1 MTAIFLALLLA
12 STATYLVASLVV
24 VWIRRAD
31 CARPPRD
38 FAPPV
43 SIIKPLSG
51 LDDELEENLDSFY
64 RLDYPAYEVV
74 FSFAS
79 ADDRALSIARR
90 VADRHPAV
98 PTIFVVDPAEPA
110 RNSKVNRLAAGSR
123 GARYRH
129 LLFSD
134 GNVRVREDFLR
145 RAIAPFRDR
154 SVGLVSNLFR
164 GSWPETIGS
173 RVECLYLNGTLQ
185 PGTAAIARLLKQPCV
200 VGKSILISRDALE
213 AIGGFGAVGEYLAE
227 DYLFGIEVRK
237 AGYRVVLSADTL
249 DTTEIRKPASA
260 AWARHRRWAI
270 IRRRVGGA
278 SYLAEILASPI
289 PFYAGA
295 LAFSGAHPAVSA
307 IATGLLG
314 IRYLC
319 EALVERDG
327 GRPLAAADLPLL
339 LFRDLAIAILFWV
352 GLTGRTTSWRGR
364 RLTIGRRSLIQ
375 VGTGAPAGI
384 LSPATNSR

>member
-1 MTAIFLALLLA
+1 MTALFLGLLFA
-12 STATYLVASLVV
+12 STAIYLVAALVLS
-24 VWIRRAD
+24 WSRRAD
-31 CARPPRD
+31 CARAPRD
-38 FAPPV
+38 FTPPV

-51 LDDELEENLDSFY
+51 LDDELEENLESFY
-64 RLDYPAYEVV
+64 RLDYPFYEVV

-79 ADDRALSIARR
+79 NEDPALRVARR
-90 VADRHPAV
+90 VADRHSGV
-98 PTIFVVDPAEPA
+98 PTVFVVDRREPA
-110 RNSKVNRLAAGSR
+110 ANSKVNRLAAGSR
-123 GARYRH
+123 RARYRH

-145 RAIAPFRDR
+145 RAVAPFRDR

-164 GSWPETIGS
+164 GSWAQTIGS

-213 AIGGFGAVGEYLAE
+213 AIGGFGAVGDYLAE

-237 AGYRVVLSADTL
+237 AGYRVVLSADAL
-249 DTTEIRKPASA
+249 DTTEIRKPPSA

-295 LAFSGAHPAVSA
+295 LFSAAHPAVPA

-314 IRYLC
+314 IRYVI
-319 EALVERDG
+319 EAVAERDA

-339 LFRDLAIAILFWV
+339 LLRDLAVAVLFWV
-352 GLTGRTTSWRGR
+352 GLTARTTAWRGR

-375 VGTGAPAGI
+375 VETSAPARI

>member
-1 MTAIFLALLLA
+1 MTVLFLGLLFA
-12 STATYLVASLVV
+12 STAIYLVAALVLS
-24 VWIRRAD
+24 WSRRAD
-31 CARPPRD
+31 CARAPRD
-38 FAPPV
+38 FTPPV

-51 LDDELEENLDSFY
+51 LDDELEENLESFY
-64 RLDYPAYEVV
+64 RLDYPLYEVV

-79 ADDRALSIARR
+79 NDDPAFRVARG
-90 VADRHPAV
+90 VADRHSGV
-98 PTIFVVDPAEPA
+98 PTVFVVDGREPA
-110 RNSKVNRLAAGSR
+110 ANSKVNRLAAGSR
-123 GARYRH
+123 CARYRH

-145 RAIAPFRDR
+145 RAVAPFRDH

-164 GSWPETIGS
+164 GSWPETLGS

-295 LAFSGAHPAVSA
+295 LFFSAEHPAVPA

-314 IRYLC
+314 IRYLI
-319 EALVERDG
+319 EAIAERDA
-327 GRPLAAADLPLL
+327 GRPFAAADLPLL
-339 LFRDLAIAILFWV
+339 LLRDLAVAVLFWS
-352 GLTGRTTSWRGR
+352 GITGRTTAWRGR

-375 VGTGAPAGI
+375 VKTSAPAGI